1 MFTIRK
7 ATSADCGLIQKLA
20 WQIFPETYK
29 EILSKEQIEY
39 MMEWMYS
46 LESIRQQMEEEGHV
60 YLIACEECEAAGYVS
75 VQQQGKDLFHLQ
87 KIYVLPYYQGAHCGS
102 FLFREAVNTS
112 GMCIRPVHHGAER
125 QPQQQSGRFLRA
137 HGDEEIQRGRFSDR
151 KRILYERLYHA
162 VENRRISSG
171 LHYGIQRATLRFQR
185 ATLRF

>member
-7 ATSADCGLIQKLA
+7 ATSADCGLIHKLA

-75 VQQQGKDLFHLQ
+75 VQQQGFPVSRSC
-87 KIYVLPYYQGAHCGS
+87 KIHQGCAS
-102 FLFREAVNTS
+102 
-112 GMCIRPVHHGAER
+112 RPVHHGAER
-125 QPQQQSGRFLRA
+125 KPQQQSGRFLRA

-151 KRILYERLYHA
+151 KRILYERLHHA

-171 LHYGIQRATLRFQR
+171 PHCGIQRATLRFQR